1 MMWSIIFPVSALL
14 LGTALL
20 LLGGGLYATLLAIRG
35 IGEGFSSGTIGIIM
49 GAYYLGF
56 LLGCLV
62 CPRLVRNVGHIR
74 TYAALTAIASA
85 ASLAHIMLV
94 DAVFW
99 AVLRGMAGFCFA
111 GLYMVIESWLNERA
125 TKESRGQVFAVY
137 MMVNLGAL
145 GFGQLLLL
153 TADASNFV
161 LFCGVSILISLAA
174 VPLSIASSSPP
185 ALAQSAPLTVRRLWQ
200 ISPLA
205 LVACLGVG
213 LGQGSF
219 WSLTPVLTTEAGLGE
234 NGTAIFMTFAI
245 FGGLA
250 LQWPIG
256 WLSDR
261 YDRRAVICGVA
272 GLSAV
277 LAAAIAILTYWAQP
291 LLFYMFAFAYGGWSF
306 AVYSLAVSHAND
318 SAEKTDIVSL
328 SASLLLVYAV
338 GAVGG
343 PLVSGLL
350 MELTDARALYAFIGV
365 VFLGIGGFALLRLV
379 RQPPISAADK
389 TSFVAVARAGTAAGL
404 LDPRASDAAEPGISP
419 SEDP

>member
-1 MMWSIIFPVSALL
+1 MRSVLFPVSALL

-20 LLGGGLYATLLAIRG
+20 LLGGGLYATLLAVRG
-35 IGEGFSSGTIGIIM
+35 IGEGFSSGTIGFVM

-56 LLGCLV
+56 LFGCLG

-85 ASLAHIMLV
+85 ASLSHILLV

-99 AVLRGMAGFCFA
+99 AVLRGIAGFCFA
-111 GLYMVIESWLNERA
+111 GLYMVIESWLNDRA
-125 TKESRGQVFAVY
+125 STESRGQIFAIY

-153 TADASNFV
+153 TAESSNFV

-174 VPLSIASSSPP
+174 VPLSLASSTQPVHG
-185 ALAQSAPLTVRRLWQ
+185 QSSRLTIRRLWQ
-200 ISPLA
+200 ISPLG
-205 LVACLGVG
+205 LVACIGVG

-234 NGTAIFMTFAI
+234 NGTAIFMTCAI

-256 WLSDR
+256 WVSDR
-261 YDRRAVICGVA
+261 YDRRAVICGVSFVSA
-272 GLSAV
+272 GLAATIAL
-277 LAAAIAILTYWAQP
+277 LAFRTQP
-291 LLFYMFAFAYGGWSF
+291 MVFYLFGIAYGGWSF

-318 SAEKTDIVSL
+318 SAQKSDIVSL
-328 SASLLLVYAV
+328 SASLLLAYAV

-343 PLVSGLL
+343 PLISGLL
-350 MELTDARALYAFIGV
+350 MELTDARALYAFV
-365 VFLGIGGFALLRLV
+365 ALVFMLIGGFAIYRLI
-379 RQPPISAADK
+379 RQPPIPAGDK
-389 TSFVAVARAGTAAGL
+389 TSFVAMARAGTEAGL
-404 LDPRASDAAEPGISP
+404 MDPRGSQ
-419 SEDP
+419 DPQE